1 MAATTS
7 GTAPAVPT
15 GSVPLAAA
23 GLGLGMLLSVL
34 DQTIVSIALPD
45 IAADLGD
52 VGSLSWIVTSYVL
65 ASTATGALYGKLSD
79 RFGRRPVFLAA
90 VAVFTIASALCGMAD
105 SLTQLVAFRTLQG
118 IGAGALFTIPTIAL
132 AELFPVELRGRV
144 QGAVGGIFALA
155 AVGGPLVGGVI
166 TDAAG
171 WRWIF
176 YVNVPLGLLS
186 MILVWIALR
195 LPRSAHTV
203 RLDIVGS
210 LLLVGVVVG
219 VLLITEW
226 IGGIHSGGVG
236 PILALSV
243 AVAMLLAGFIRQ
255 ERRFS
260 DPVLPMHLFTTRATG
275 VVLAATLL
283 LGALMYASIVYMPT
297 YLRSAFDMSATEAGL
312 ALNPYVIAFMIASFL
327 SGSIAGKTG
336 RYRAVISA
344 GAAVIV
350 IGLVLLG
357 LLDAESGYLVVAASL
372 LVLGIGVGM
381 ILQLLVTVAQN
392 SVAASD
398 LGAVTSAVLSVRGL
412 GMSMGIAI
420 YGSIL
425 GHQLSG
431 QPVNPATTADAIPDM
446 LLWALPPALVLLLLT
461 LLLRDRLPTEGEL
474 VRADAGESGS
484 EAHPE

>member
-1 MAATTS
+1 MATTTS

-15 GSVPLAAA
+15 GSVALAAA

-52 VGSLSWIVTSYVL
+52 IGSLSWIVTSYIL

-90 VAVFTIASALCGMAD
+90 VAVFTVASALCGMAD
-105 SLTQLVAFRTLQG
+105 SLIQLVVFRTLQG

-203 RLDIVGS
+203 RLDIGGS

-236 PILALSV
+236 PILAPTV
-243 AVAMLLAGFIRQ
+243 AVAILLAGFIRR

-283 LGALMYASIVYMPT
+283 LGALMYASIVYLPT

-336 RYRAVISA
+336 RYRAFISA

-350 IGLVLLG
+350 IGLVLLS
-357 LLDAESGYLVVAASL
+357 LLDAESGYLVVASSL

-392 SVAASD
+392 SVAAAD

-412 GMSMGIAI
+412 GMSLGIAI

-431 QPVNPATTADAIPDM
+431 QPVHPATTADAIPDM

-461 LLLRDRLPTEGEL
+461 LLLRDRLPAKGEL
-474 VRADAGESGS
+474 VRAVAAESGS
-484 EAHPE
+484 ESHPG